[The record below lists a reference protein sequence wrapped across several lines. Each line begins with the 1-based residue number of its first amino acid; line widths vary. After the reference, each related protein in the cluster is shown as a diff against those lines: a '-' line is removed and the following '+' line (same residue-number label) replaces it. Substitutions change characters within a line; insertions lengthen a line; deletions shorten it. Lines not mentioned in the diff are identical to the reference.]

1 MSTQSATGK
10 VSRRRFF
17 NALRSPSERRISEA
31 SSITG
36 FLRKIVFGYERGLP
50 ASLVVGVGQLKKQIQ
65 EAGLKVS
72 VACHPLSDI
81 PEDTDVILVAEKLVK
96 TAQQRVS
103 DAWVIPLKQFIDTP
117 VYEELVTRLVEG
129 VELKAEA
136 EDAPEETS
144 QPKIIKYRGY
154 QKID

>member
-1 MSTQSATGK
+1 MSTRSTTGK

-17 NALRSPSERRISEA
+17 TALRSPSERRISEA

-36 FLRKIVFGYERGLP
+36 FLRKIVFGYERRLP
-50 ASLVVGVGQLKKQIQ
+50 ASLVVGVRQLKKQIQ

-72 VACHPLSDI
+72 VVCYPLSEL
-81 PEDTDVILVAEKLVK
+81 PEDTDVILVAEELAK
-96 TAQQRVS
+96 TAQQRVPE
-103 DAWVIPLKQFIDTP
+103 AWVIPLKQFVDTP
-117 VYEELVTRLVEG
+117 IYEELVTRLVEG
-129 VELKAEA
+129 IELKAET
-136 EDAPEETS
+136 EDMPQETS